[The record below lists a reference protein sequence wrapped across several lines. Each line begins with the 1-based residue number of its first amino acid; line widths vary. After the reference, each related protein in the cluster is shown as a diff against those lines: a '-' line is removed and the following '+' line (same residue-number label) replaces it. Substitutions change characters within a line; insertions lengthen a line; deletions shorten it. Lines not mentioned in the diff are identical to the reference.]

1 MTTQLLFEDETV
13 EEVQVVIRN
22 AGDGLSDAL
31 KVAKTELHLGDQVAY
46 ILRGTVV
53 GVQFKQKDDDS
64 PVARVHIIKTIGI
77 TGVELEMADRILAAD
92 RESVAR
98 RKAEIQGQMELEES
112 GYLEGQEAVADL
124 HERKAAKKDALDT
137 ALDADTGE

>member
-1 MTTQLLFEDETV
+1 MTASLTFEDETV

-53 GVQFKQKDDDS
+53 GVQFKQKDDES
-64 PVARVHIIKTIGI
+64 PVARVHVVKTIGI
-77 TGVELEMADRILAAD
+77 TGVEIEMADRILAAD
-92 RESVAR
+92 RETVAR
-98 RKAEIQGQMELEES
+98 RKAEIDGQLELEES
-112 GYLEGQEAVADL
+112 GYLEGQEVVAQL
-124 HERKAAKKDALDT
+124 TEGNGLSPEF
-137 ALDADTGE
+137 TGE